1 MPQPSPTSAAAP
13 ADRREPCAEN
23 FDFLIGRWRVQH
35 HRLQQRL
42 QGCTVWDDFAGTCRC
57 WTLLDGQGNVDDNLL
72 ELPQGTYRAASLRA
86 FDPRTR
92 LWAIW
97 WLDAR
102 MPERLAVPVRGAF
115 DDGVG
120 VFLADDTFEG
130 RPIRVRFIWSDIT
143 SIAARWQQAFSPD
156 GGASWETNWIMDFAR
171 SD

>member
-1 MPQPSPTSAAAP
+1 MPQPAPTP
-13 ADRREPCAEN
+13 ATVPRDRREPCTEN

-35 HRLQQRL
+35 HRLKQRL
-42 QGCTVWDDFAGTCRC
+42 QGSTEWDDFPGTCWC
-57 WTLLDGQGNVDDNLL
+57 WKLLNGQGNVDDNVL
-72 ELPQGTYRAASLRA
+72 EFPQGPYRAASLRA

-102 MPERLAVPVRGAF
+102 MSDRLSVPVRGGF

-130 RPIRVRFIWSDIT
+130 RPIRVRYVWSDIT
-143 SIAARWQQAFSPD
+143 PIAARWQQAFSPD